1 MKSPY
6 INRELSWIEFNQRVL
21 SEAQRPDLPILDRL
35 KFFAITG
42 SNLDEFFQVR
52 LGGLHTLNTTAPDHT
67 APSGHTVTQ
76 LLSAIDK
83 RLRRFAKDQSK
94 FFQKEL
100 LPQLTEAGLPLHNQ
114 DTLSA
119 EQTTHLENHFHN
131 QISPLLSPLHLTPE
145 NAHKIIPSLTVSLA
159 LNIHDPAAEKS
170 TEADR
175 IVILPIPTTIPRT
188 VLVNQGGFILIE
200 ELISQH
206 SHTLFPGET
215 ITEKAIIR
223 LTRNT
228 DIPANEDEA
237 HDFAAEIHEV
247 ITARGQSFPVRL
259 QTSEENNL
267 TQTIINLLELPEQ
280 KIYHTKDT
288 PLALAD
294 LFGLSLSDGYDH
306 LRTPPISGA
315 EHPQIDPSKS
325 IFDILDTHQNI
336 TLVHPYQSYRP
347 VVRFLQEAAE
357 DPHVLAIKQTLYRTA
372 KDSQIVDALI
382 KAAHN
387 GKQVTALVELKARF
401 DEAHNLDRA
410 EELRRAGAQVLYGVK
425 GLKTHAKI
433 SLVIRNQDG
442 QLKRY
447 LHLGT
452 GNYNEITAR
461 FYTDISYLTCQPQ
474 YGTDASTFFNAI
486 TGRTKLENFRT
497 LVPAPTQIKR
507 ALLNL
512 IEEETQRALE
522 GQKARI
528 SAKMN
533 SLEDLDMIDALYAAS
548 KAGVKIRLNI
558 RGICCLKLGER
569 KEAKNIQIISIID
582 QQLEHM
588 RIFHFHHGGEEKLY
602 ISSADWMTRNLEKRI
617 ELMTPITDLPS
628 KKQLLNILDASF
640 RDNQNAYQ
648 IQPDGSSKKIQ
659 KPKGQRKFRM
669 QTHLTQHY
677 ARKAAAAQQARSS
690 SLEPHLPK

>member
-1 MKSPY
+1 MKSSY

-35 KFFAITG
+35 KFLAITG

-83 RLRRFAKDQSK
+83 RLRRFCKDQSK
-94 FFQKEL
+94 LFQKEL
-100 LPQLTEAGLPLHNQ
+100 LPQLAEAGLPHHNQ
-114 DTLSA
+114 ETLSA
-119 EQTTHLENHFHN
+119 EQATHLENHFHN
-131 QISPLLSPLHLTPE
+131 QISPLLSPLYLTPE

-159 LNIHDPAAEKS
+159 LKIHDPSAKKE
-170 TEADR
+170 TDADR

-215 ITEKAIIR
+215 ITEKTIIR

-259 QTSEENNL
+259 QTSEDNTL
-267 TQTIINLLELPEQ
+267 TQTIISLLKLPEQ

-288 PLALAD
+288 PLALTD
-294 LFGLSLSDGYDH
+294 LFALSLSDGYDH
-306 LRTPPISGA
+306 LRTPSISGA

-325 IFDILDTHQNI
+325 IFDTLDTHQNI

-452 GNYNEITAR
+452 GNYNEVTAR

-474 YGTDASTFFNAI
+474 YGTDASTFFNAV

-507 ALLNL
+507 TLLSL

-533 SLEDLDMIDALYAAS
+533 ALEDLDMIDALYAAS
-548 KAGVKIRLNI
+548 RAGVKIRLNI

-569 KEAKNIQIISIID
+569 KEAKNIEIISIID

-617 ELMTPITDLPS
+617 ELMTPITDSPS

-669 QTHLTQHY
+669 QSHLTQHY